1 MSTYRDATAI
11 GTRPEA
17 DVLELELE
25 THRRE
30 LTGYCYRVLGSGFEA
45 EDAVQETMV
54 RAWRGIDGFEG
65 RSGLRSW
72 LYRIA
77 TNVCLDMLRGQQR
90 RARPMDLGP
99 SSTADCALPAGA
111 PEHTWVQPVPDARV
125 LCAGG
130 DPAELAVSR
139 ETIRLAFVAAL
150 QHLPPRQRAVL
161 ILREVLGWQAS
172 EVAELLDTSVVSV
185 NSALQRARSTLSA
198 LDVDVECSE
207 PTGLDAGQRQLL
219 ARYVDAFERYDIASL
234 VALLHQDA
242 TFSMPP
248 YPMWLRGPLEVS
260 RWLLGPG
267 AGCRGS
273 RLVPTAA
280 NGCAAFGSYRPAAQG
295 AYEPFALQVLEVSGG
310 HISGIHNF
318 LYTELFAAFGLPP
331 RLER

>member
-30 LTGYCYRVLGSGFEA
+30 LTGYCYRMLGSGFEA

-99 SSTADCALPAGA
+99 SSTADCVLPAGA

-125 LCAGG
+125 LSAEG

-150 QHLPPRQRAVL
+150 QHLPPGQRAVL

-185 NSALQRARSTLSA
+185 NSALQRARGTLSA
-198 LDVDVECSE
+198 LDVDVERSE
-207 PTGLDAGQRQLL
+207 PAALDAEQRQLL

-242 TFSMPP
+242 TLSMPP

-267 AGCRGS
+267 AACRGS

-280 NGCAAFGSYRPAAQG
+280 NGCTAFGSYHPAAPG
-295 AYEPFALQVLEVSGG
+295 TYEPFALQVLEVSAGR
-310 HISGIHNF
+310 ISGIHNF
-318 LYTELFAAFGLPP
+318 LYTDLFAAFGLPP